1 MPKSFAS
8 IFALAAMTCFLFFAT
23 SCRDTSTRVAPPEQD
38 PVARQIDL
46 LNRAAYPEGS
56 YTVQKGDTPRA
67 IASKLGVDYPVFA
80 STNGISENT
89 PLTPGSV
96 LVVPKVSERTD
107 SFAVPPGAVQGVV
120 PQPVKISSAMAGAPP
135 SNAAPAVAAAKQPIA
150 RPAPAAASI
159 SWTSTTGAPTTPDG
173 TMSAISTGRVTEV
186 HRGYPSLG
194 DVVIIENQ
202 DKTERAVYAG
212 SFTPI
217 VAKGQAV
224 NAGQQIGTNAR
235 PGGVKVTRFMTGPR

>member
-1 MPKSFAS
+1 
-8 IFALAAMTCFLFFAT
+8 MTLFIFFAV
-23 SCRDTSTRVAPPEQD
+23 SCRDTSTRVASSQRD
-38 PVARQIDL
+38 PIARQVGL
-46 LNRAAYPEGS
+46 LNQAAYPEGS
-56 YTVQKGDTPRA
+56 YTVQAGDAPRA
-67 IASKLGVDYPVFA
+67 VAAKLGVDYTLFA

-96 LVVPKVSERTD
+96 LVVPKVRERTD
-107 SFAVPPGAVQGVV
+107 SFQESPAPTRGAA
-120 PQPVKISSAMAGAPP
+120 PQPVKI
-135 SNAAPAVAAAKQPIA
+135 
-150 RPAPAAASI
+150 PAAAAVAPSSTAASSAAGRKSPAAKSASPAATI

-173 TMSAISTGRVTEV
+173 KMSAISQGRVTEV

-224 NAGQQIGTNAR
+224 NAGQQIGADAR